1 MRSTHRS
8 WSVVSLL
15 LIGGLCLASCAAP
28 PAPIALQT
36 AVPTAAPTAA
46 PTTAPAADVTGKLV
60 MLDWSGYE
68 LPEFWPGF
76 AAQYPKVNVEFS
88 FMAESAE
95 TYTKLQ
101 SGFEA
106 DLVHPC
112 NNYWQIMVDEKMV
125 QPIDTTMLSNW
136 KDVIPALG
144 MPGAFGGQQY
154 WIPWD
159 WGFESILV
167 RKDLV
172 KQVPTAWADLWDP
185 QYKGHIALYDSGESN
200 HVITALALGLDPWAT
215 TPEQDAQIKQ
225 KLLDLMPN
233 VLSMWSSQTE
243 MDQMVASGDA
253 WLAANAY
260 NASYVVA
267 TKAGLNVDYIN
278 PKEGRTGYVCGFAV
292 PTTSKNMQL
301 ATAMID
307 AYLAPASQA
316 KLANDYG
323 YGIVNQAA
331 FAAVDPATVKL
342 LGLEDQAVI
351 SKTHFYKSLTA
362 AQRESWTNMWSE
374 VKTSK

>member
-15 LIGGLCLASCAAP
+15 LIGSLCLASCAAP
-28 PAPIALQT
+28 PAPTALPT

-46 PTTAPAADVTGKLV
+46 PNTAPAADVTGKLV

-172 KQVPTAWADLWDP
+172 KQVPTAWADVWDP
-185 QYKGHIALYDSGESN
+185 QY
-200 HVITALALGLDPWAT
+200 
-215 TPEQDAQIKQ
+215 
-225 KLLDLMPN
+225 
-233 VLSMWSSQTE
+233 
-243 MDQMVASGDA
+243 
-253 WLAANAY
+253 
-260 NASYVVA
+260 
-267 TKAGLNVDYIN
+267 
-278 PKEGRTGYVCGFAV
+278 
-292 PTTSKNMQL
+292 
-301 ATAMID
+301 
-307 AYLAPASQA
+307 
-316 KLANDYG
+316 
-323 YGIVNQAA
+323 
-331 FAAVDPATVKL
+331 
-342 LGLEDQAVI
+342 
-351 SKTHFYKSLTA
+351 
-362 AQRESWTNMWSE
+362 
-374 VKTSK
+374 

>member
-15 LIGGLCLASCAAP
+15 LIGSLCLASCAAP
-28 PAPIALQT
+28 PAPTALPT
-36 AVPTAAPTAA
+36 AVPTAAPTAS

-233 VLSMWSSQTE
+233 VLSIWSSQTE

>member
-8 WSVVSLL
+8 WFVISLL
-15 LIGGLCLASCAAP
+15 LIGSLCLASCAAP
-28 PAPIALQT
+28 PAPTALPT
-36 AVPTAAPTAA
+36 AVPTAAPTAS

-233 VLSMWSSQTE
+233 VLSIWSSQTE

>member
-15 LIGGLCLASCAAP
+15 LIGSLCLASCAAP
-28 PAPIALQT
+28 PAPTALPT
-36 AVPTAAPTAA
+36 AVPTAAPTAS

-68 LPEFWPGF
+68 LSEFWPGF

-233 VLSMWSSQTE
+233 VLSIWSSQTE

>member
-8 WSVVSLL
+8 WSIVSLL
-15 LIGGLCLASCAAP
+15 LIGSLCLASCAAP
-28 PAPIALQT
+28 PAPTALPT

-233 VLSMWSSQTE
+233 VLSIWSSQTE